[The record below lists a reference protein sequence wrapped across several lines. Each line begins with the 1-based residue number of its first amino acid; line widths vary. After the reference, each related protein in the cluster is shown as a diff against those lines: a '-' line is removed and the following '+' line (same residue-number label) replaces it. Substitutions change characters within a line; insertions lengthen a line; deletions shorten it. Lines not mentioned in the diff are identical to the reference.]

1 MSHLDQPGCLIL
13 CRASFRAGR
22 SLPPFTL
29 GKKPPKITMRSE
41 CVRLSSPLA
50 EPALR
55 PGQSDA
61 QRAARGRVPRSRAS
75 SKLLTSHSA
84 HFVLVLR
91 TLRHSD
97 RFYQCSRLVDPCAEN
112 FAPFRRLTDCGNK
125 MKQIFDVLA
134 TFLRFFSRV
143 VRRMR
148 RGPREVDA
156 ERPPDLPHEALE
168 AREVRCPPDPPPL
181 PRAALVKQLPQ
192 RQCP

>member
-1 MSHLDQPGCLIL
+1 MKRLSPTDSRHDNISPTGEPQGITRVASFARATPRPRALDPKWPVVALCCRKRIRFIL

-97 RFYQCSRLVDPCAEN
+97 RFYQYSRLVDPCAEM

-125 MKQIFDVLA
+125 
-134 TFLRFFSRV
+134 FS
-143 VRRMR
+143 MF
-148 RGPREVDA
+148 
-156 ERPPDLPHEALE
+156 
-168 AREVRCPPDPPPL
+168 
-181 PRAALVKQLPQ
+181 
-192 RQCP
+192 